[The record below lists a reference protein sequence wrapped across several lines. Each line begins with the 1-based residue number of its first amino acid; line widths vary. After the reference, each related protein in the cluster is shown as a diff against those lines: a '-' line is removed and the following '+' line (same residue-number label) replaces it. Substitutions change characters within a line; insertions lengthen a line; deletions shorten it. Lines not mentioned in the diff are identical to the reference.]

1 MNNQYD
7 NLCVGEGGE
16 DKVGGGGSSGGALGW
31 RSHHH
36 YDDADDNNSN
46 GNIRNS
52 NNMIRDQRNSSKTK
66 NYPYFTIILR
76 QKLPIQ
82 LTTNGSNNDET
93 NNKMVA
99 TTTIGGSGEKMKNS
113 SLTNRKN
120 MDNNNDAD
128 DDVENDD
135 GQKQRKRCKNQQNL
149 LNDFEFTTA
158 WQIWLL
164 NDVNENSF
172 GDWNVKRF
180 GMATKMARTF
190 WSTYSQL
197 QQRLSST
204 NDDNNLLSTVMIFR
218 DSIEPKWE
226 DQCNAGGGRWF
237 FDINYIHSSSQSS
250 SSSSSLSGLNQ
261 QQSINQQL
269 ENFFISKNYWTE
281 CLQLIMSGS
290 LGDYD
295 WNIVGMILNLK
306 PTKYRISLW
315 IRSSTNF
322 DQIIELGKQLRKRLN
337 LQCQI
342 KFELHTENDV
352 VNSNSGSS
360 SAASIPARF
369 NNSGGGCSSSTNDAQ

>member
-16 DKVGGGGSSGGALGW
+16 DKVGGGGGGGGSSGGALGW

-36 YDDADDNNSN
+36 YDDVDDNNSN
-46 GNIRNS
+46 GSTRNS

-82 LTTNGSNNDET
+82 LITNGSNNDET
-93 NNKMVA
+93 NNKM
-99 TTTIGGSGEKMKNS
+99 
-113 SLTNRKN
+113 
-120 MDNNNDAD
+120 
-128 DDVENDD
+128 
-135 GQKQRKRCKNQQNL
+135 KQRKRCKNQQNL

-226 DQCNAGGGRWF
+226 DQCNAGGGRC
-237 FDINYIHSSSQSS
+237 
-250 SSSSSLSGLNQ
+250 
-261 QQSINQQL
+261 
-269 ENFFISKNYWTE
+269 KNYWTE

-360 SAASIPARF
+360 SAASITARF